1 MKKGDI
7 TISTVVYTTLII
19 VGFLIILGVF
29 YLIYNSLSW
38 NGMVD
43 RTACEQSVNMRSSSI
58 LGAAGAKD
66 LVQLKC
72 KTQKTCVTSGLL
84 GGSCKE
90 FEGLK
95 GVVKA
100 KVKTK
105 EDIEKTIAGNILDCW
120 NMMGKGE
127 KNLFSQWVAETYGVG
142 KVYPTCIIC
151 NRIAFDKIALQK
163 AGINLN
169 DINVMNYM
177 MTRKVPNQEISYYSY
192 IAGGE
197 GKISVK
203 DNVEIQNLQFDS
215 EGNFIDSGKISV
227 QLGSES
233 GGASGSADDKE
244 LAVLFM
250 QISAPKHSGVIR
262 NTALTLLGGYGAT
275 RILAPKF
282 VGSGIS
288 AALKSPWT
296 WVVLIIA
303 GVYQQYSVSE
313 NRALTASYCGDVS
326 VGEDAREGCSV
337 VRTVDYNLEDISKYC
352 SVIESIP

>member
-7 TISTVVYTTLII
+7 TISTVVYTILIL
-19 VGFLIILGVF
+19 VGFLMILGVF

-43 RTACEQSVNMRSSSI
+43 KTTCQQSVNMRSSSI
-58 LGAAGAKD
+58 LGAAGAKE

-72 KTQKTCVTSGLL
+72 KTQKTCVTSGII
-84 GGSCKE
+84 GGSCKD

-95 GVVKA
+95 GVAKA

-105 EDIEKTIAGNILDCW
+105 EDIEKTIAGSIIDCW
-120 NMMGKGE
+120 DMMGKGE
-127 KNLFSQWVAETYGVG
+127 KNLFSQWVAETYGFG
-142 KVYPTCIIC
+142 SVYPTCIIC
-151 NRIAFDKIALQK
+151 NRIAFDSIGLKK

-169 DINVMNYM
+169 EINVMNYM
-177 MTRKVPNQEISYYSY
+177 MTRKIPSKEISYYSY

-197 GKISVK
+197 GKVSVK

-215 EGNFIDSGKISV
+215 EGNFVDSEKINVS
-227 QLGSES
+227 LGSES
-233 GGASGSADDKE
+233 GSVSGNADDKE

-250 QISAPKHSGVIR
+250 QISAPKHSGVIK

-282 VGSGIS
+282 VGKG
-288 AALKSPWT
+288 ATALIKSPWA
-296 WVVLIIA
+296 WIALAIA

-313 NRALTASYCGDVS
+313 NRALTASFCGDVS